1 MKFIVISTEY
11 VKLEFLSFKFLKWG
25 QLGSEFLTVSFGNIH
40 GWLAETRETKN
51 KCDASQRDASRDPEA
66 FNLVLSKWSFL
77 CSCICLLVG
86 QAILMKCSKPKI
98 TSLRVSQGTAINR
111 CETAISGDDGWC
123 LLCPSPRDRKKEKA
137 HLVGHRET
145 SWDTERQGLL
155 CPISPPI
162 QNSNGDLFQNSDIG
176 ATGGGTG
183 GGNVGQIS
191 SNSLQCLFHLVIDK
205 YRIKSVHLVGQS
217 TNISCSKFRY
227 RGQGGDTEGGNVAQ
241 MLLKFTAE
249 SFFIC
254 QLTNTK

>member
-1 MKFIVISTEY
+1 MM
-11 VKLEFLSFKFLKWG
+11 G
-25 QLGSEFLTVSFGNIH
+25 GGNP
-40 GWLAETRETKN
+40 L
-51 KCDASQRDASRDPEA
+51 
-66 FNLVLSKWSFL
+66 
-77 CSCICLLVG
+77 
-86 QAILMKCSKPKI
+86 
-98 TSLRVSQGTAINR
+98 
-111 CETAISGDDGWC
+111 
-123 LLCPSPRDRKKEKA
+123 DRKKRAA
-137 HLVGHRET
+137 HLQGHFLCPAMSRCLLT
-145 SWDTERQGLL
+145 SWDTETEASFVQFPLL
-155 CPISPPI
+155 L
-162 QNSNGDLFQNSDIG
+162 NSNGDLLQNSDIG

-205 YRIKSVHLVGQS
+205 YRIKSVHFVGQS